1 MQTFVIVITWIVWG
15 RTNSCQ
21 RSVCQSWL
29 LSWWFLL
36 NPSLLLI
43 PISLGYQSACFGCV
57 LFAHTLLGRLVKD
70 RHVRGIRI
78 GDEVIDRSYHFV
90 LSVVYRKSQSQHAMF
105 ILSVRTGGTPPH
117 VSSLHKEWSGKK
129 IQNVLLKSQCL
140 LHVLYTC
147 CLIYQYLLYTF
158 VTILSSVISL
168 RCVLHPSKAKKLY
181 LSHILTR

>member
-1 MQTFVIVITWIVWG
+1 MQTFVIVNTWIVWG

-43 PISLGYQSACFGCV
+43 LISLGYQSACFGCV

-78 GDEVIDRSYHFV
+78 GDEIIDRSYHFV

-105 ILSVRTGGTPPH
+105 ILSVRTGGTPPMLVH
-117 VSSLHKEWSGKK
+117 CTKNGLERKYRMYFWNP
-129 IQNVLLKSQCL
+129 NVCYMYFTL
-140 LHVLYTC
+140 V
-147 CLIYQYLLYTF
+147 
-158 VTILSSVISL
+158 V
-168 RCVLHPSKAKKLY
+168 
-181 LSHILTR
+181 